1 QIEIDKKSTDV
12 LSDEILELLDGLDGH
27 QETVSTAQQKL
38 DNANGELD
46 KIRQTVESGR
56 QALESDLERT
66 QTDLGTV
73 EDLLPG
79 NLRAEYNR
87 ISEARGEEALAA
99 VDDNVC
105 GGCYQ
110 TLTPQTINELV
121 LATAVFCKT
130 CGCLLYLSEDHE
142 LNKD

>member
-1 QIEIDKKSTDV
+1 MSRLSNLARRIDDAV
-12 LSDEILELLDGLDGH
+12 FDDERL
-27 QETVSTAQQKL
+27 
-38 DNANGELD
+38 
-46 KIRQTVESGR
+46 
-56 QALESDLERT
+56 
-66 QTDLGTV
+66 V
-73 EDLLPG
+73 EDLLPVD
-79 NLRAEYNR
+79 LRAEYNR

-121 LATAVFCKT
+121 LTKAVFCKT

-142 LNKD
+142 LNRD